1 MLVNFENVEHRKDFL
16 SVDQQTAISAH
27 GEIFKV
33 GDTVKHES
41 QEDEIAVIQHFY
53 LDIENDEVR
62 AQTTKGNAAI
72 VFLYK
77 PNGE

>member
-1 MLVNFENVEHRKDFL
+1 MLTFENVEHRKDFL

-33 GDTVKHES
+33 GDTVNHES
-41 QEDEIAVIQHFY
+41 QEYETAVIQHFY
-53 LDIENDEVR
+53 IDIQNYEVR

-77 PNGE
+77 SNNNE